1 MTRHWEPGTQYNFG
15 DVVEYQGQHYKIIQP
30 HRSQADWAPNVTPAL
45 WGATDDCQ
53 PSHQEHH
60 QPPNYG
66 QQQQQPYQQPQQHQD
81 EKHHDYQSGGN
92 QQNQPTKEERETHWY
107 DIDDHRKKQLE
118 VGGGLLAGAALL
130 AGGYKAFKDHDKKEE
145 EKKAQTWALNNWLT
159 EAEQRTE
166 RYKREGPQGPATW
179 ILNHGKDIP
188 RNAIVIGPEKHWTLY
203 VCRAYYEG
211 GLQIGKA
218 SDAFEKGG
226 VIGYD
231 NDEISLD
238 TYEILV
244 GDMRGLRWVDASG
257 RLDVNRLGARP
268 VEGGREAD
276 GKPIYIA
283 KAPHKDA
290 EHPGKVG
297 PHLDCALIPYGG
309 KEKRI
314 EVYQVLCY
322 A

>member
-1 MTRHWEPGTQYNFG
+1 MTRCWEPGTQYNSG
-15 DVVEYQGQHYKIIQP
+15 DVVEYQGRHYRIIQP
-30 HRSQADWAPNVTPAL
+30 HRSQGDWTPDATPAL
-45 WGATDDCQ
+45 WGPMGSGGDH
-53 PSHQEHH
+53 HQHQ

-66 QQQQQPYQQPQQHQD
+66 QQQQPYQQQPYQQQPYRD
-81 EKHHDYQSGGN
+81 EKHHDSYSGDHA
-92 QQNQPTKEERETHWY
+92 QPSKEEKEKSWF
-107 DIDDHRKKQLE
+107 DLDDKRKKQLE

-130 AGGYKAFKDHDKKEE
+130 GAGYKAYKSHEKHDE
-145 EKKAQTWALNNWLT
+145 EKKAQVWALNNWIT

-166 RYKREGPQGPATW
+166 RYKREGPSGPATW
-179 ILNHGKDIP
+179 ILNRGKSIP
-188 RNAIVIGPEKHWTLY
+188 HNAILVGPEHDWNLY
-203 VCRAYYEG
+203 ICRAYYEG

-218 SDAFEKGG
+218 SDAFKEGA

-231 NDEISLD
+231 DDEVSLD

-257 RLDVNRLGARP
+257 RLNISSLGYRP

-276 GKPIYIA
+276 GKPLFIA
-283 KAPHKDA
+283 KAPHKGA

-297 PHLDCALIPYGG
+297 EHLDGALIPYGG
-309 KEKRI
+309 KEKNVD
-314 EVYQVLCY
+314 VYRVLCY

>member
-1 MTRHWEPGTQYNFG
+1 MTRHWEPGTQYNYG

-30 HRSQADWAPNVTPAL
+30 HRSQGDWTPNVTPAL
-45 WGATDDCQ
+45 WGVTDSGDDHC
-53 PSHQEHH
+53 HQQQH
-60 QPPNYG
+60 QSQPNYG
-66 QQQQQPYQQPQQHQD
+66 QAQQPYQQQQPYHD
-81 EKHHDYQSGGN
+81 EKRHDSYSGDH
-92 QQNQPTKEERETHWY
+92 QNQPTKEEKEKHWY
-107 DIDDHRKKQLE
+107 DIDDKRKKQLE

-130 AGGYKAFKDHDKKEE
+130 GAGYKAFKEHEKHGE
-145 EKKAQTWALNNWLT
+145 EKKAQVWALNNWIT

-166 RYKREGPQGPATW
+166 RYKREGPSGPATW
-179 ILNHGKDIP
+179 ILNKGKSIP
-188 RNAIVIGPEKHWTLY
+188 SNAICVGPEKHWNLY
-203 VCRAYYEG
+203 ICRAYYEG

-218 SDAFEKGG
+218 SDAFKDGA

-231 NDEISLD
+231 DDEISLE

-257 RLDVNRLGARP
+257 RLNVNSLGYRP

-276 GKPIYIA
+276 GKPLYIA

-290 EHPGKVG
+290 EHPGKAG
-297 PHLDCALIPYGG
+297 EHLDGALIPYGG
-309 KEKRI
+309 KEKKI
-314 EVYQVLCY
+314 EVYRVLCY